1 MTYRTGSFP
10 MNEDPAYK
18 KEDKRSV
25 LTVYEL
31 NEYIRMLLD
40 GNPVLKNVWVKGEIS
55 NFTGHRSGHLYF
67 SLKDEDGLIRAVMFR
82 GSAEALAFRPEE
94 GMKVLVHGRVTL
106 YGKSGQYQLNVDSM
120 QPDGVGALYIA
131 FEQLKRKLS
140 EEGLFDASRKS
151 ALPKYP
157 EKIGIITSPT
167 GAAIRDM
174 LQITARRFPLAEII
188 LYPSL
193 VQGDGAPRQLI
204 AGLRYF
210 EGAKHIKSEDAVD
223 LVIIGRGGGSI
234 EDLWAFNDETLARTI
249 AASTLPIISAVG
261 HETDFTICD
270 FVADCRAPT
279 PSAAAE
285 LAVPDGANLYRQMNN
300 LQRHLESR
308 LLSSIEAHRARLRF
322 LSASRGLS
330 RPSHTLEEK
339 RIELD
344 RISEKLDTL
353 VLRTVETREQALVR
367 IADRLHA
374 LNPLSVLSRGFCA
387 VSRPNGTICIKA
399 SELSVGDRVTLRFSD
414 NERHA
419 IITEE
424 STASAEE

>member
-1 MTYRTGSFP
+1 M
-10 MNEDPAYK
+10 
-18 KEDKRSV
+18 
-25 LTVYEL
+25 
-31 NEYIRMLLD
+31 
-40 GNPVLKNVWVKGEIS
+40 
-55 NFTGHRSGHLYF
+55 
-67 SLKDEDGLIRAVMFR
+67 
-82 GSAEALAFRPEE
+82 
-94 GMKVLVHGRVTL
+94 
-106 YGKSGQYQLNVDSM
+106 
-120 QPDGVGALYIA
+120 
-131 FEQLKRKLS
+131 
-140 EEGLFDASRKS
+140 
-151 ALPKYP
+151 
-157 EKIGIITSPT
+157 
-167 GAAIRDM
+167 
-174 LQITARRFPLAEII
+174 
-188 LYPSL
+188 
-193 VQGDGAPRQLI
+193 
-204 AGLRYF
+204 
-210 EGAKHIKSEDAVD
+210 
-223 LVIIGRGGGSI
+223 
-234 EDLWAFNDETLARTI
+234 

-322 LSASRGLS
+322 LSASRGLP

-339 RIELD
+339 RMELD